1 MKNILYEEFCRHY
14 KITGA
19 SSNLKQTYRLISQ
32 FFDFIAN
39 KYPSIVNLE
48 MLNNDHSN
56 SYYNHLKNKCWCG
69 EISKSY
75 LKDTLYAA
83 NKLFKKIGKPE
94 LVYDVTAILA
104 SFEGKK
110 KITVTLEEFNNIKE
124 WRKKYSKV
132 MPPE

>member
-1 MKNILYEEFCRHY
+1 MKNILYEEFCRKY

-32 FFDFIAN
+32 FFEFISN
-39 KYPSIVNLE
+39 KYPSIQSLE
-48 MLNNDHSN
+48 ILNNDHSN
-56 SYYNHLKNKCWCG
+56 AYYNHLKNKCWRG

-83 NKLFKKIGKPE
+83 NRLFREIGKPE
-94 LVYDVTAILA
+94 LVYNVTKIIKSL
-104 SFEGKK
+104 EGKK
-110 KITVTLEEFNNIKE
+110 SVIVTLEEFDNIKK
-124 WRKKYSKV
+124 WRRKYGKV